1 MKQLVVSEG
10 IVFKLLV
17 VLIISISSFNSFA
30 QWNNSTDLNTIVY
43 EGGIHGS
50 KIVNCANSYYVS
62 FYQILPGSRIPW
74 LYRISF
80 DGYLEWSGN
89 GLLVNDSD
97 QPSNYT
103 RYDIKVDASN
113 NAIVVYRNESP
124 SQQEQY
130 VTTYKISPEGEF
142 LWGDNGK
149 RFDIVGAMELSPLL
163 CINQDSS
170 ITMMTNLFLD
180 NPNHPGSQIALMR
193 YSSAGDELWGTEVI
207 IGFEI
212 YSAINIGIVPDG
224 ENGCYV
230 IYIKIY
236 NGDDEI
242 FVRRINDEGISI
254 WPQDIQISDGNLGA
268 ITNASIKRGDKGEVF
283 VAWKSFIG
291 SPFTSKVF
299 VMGVNP
305 DGSKTWN
312 GNPIGMFEDETDCQM
327 SEHILGQDSE
337 GNLFVVWSECYENG
351 STSIDL
357 LGQMISSSGD
367 LLWEPGG
374 KRFVVDGQFTS
385 LASQIHNDTIFL
397 CYKDAI
403 FHLDSYQAVNLIAIT
418 TNGNAVW
425 TNSTVLN
432 SEMTS
437 KPGLYMSQII
447 NGQGVVCFESH
458 EMSGNSK
465 GQVKIQNFRTDGS
478 IGPRNTSIK
487 DLERDEN
494 IANIWYNDQ
503 LRSIEIRSHTMLE
516 SYSVIDLYGRVVKS
530 CELHYST
537 ATRLIIPC
545 HDLCSGIYIVRI
557 IDGIGFSTKKLFVQ

>member
-62 FYQILPGSRIPW
+62 FYQILLGSRIPW

-268 ITNASIKRGDKGEVF
+268 ITNASIQ
-283 VAWKSFIG
+283 A
-291 SPFTSKVF
+291 T
-299 VMGVNP
+299 
-305 DGSKTWN
+305 
-312 GNPIGMFEDETDCQM
+312 
-327 SEHILGQDSE
+327 
-337 GNLFVVWSECYENG
+337 
-351 STSIDL
+351 ID
-357 LGQMISSSGD
+357 
-367 LLWEPGG
+367 
-374 KRFVVDGQFTS
+374 
-385 LASQIHNDTIFL
+385 IFYL
-397 CYKDAI
+397 
-403 FHLDSYQAVNLIAIT
+403 
-418 TNGNAVW
+418 
-425 TNSTVLN
+425 
-432 SEMTS
+432 
-437 KPGLYMSQII
+437 
-447 NGQGVVCFESH
+447 
-458 EMSGNSK
+458 
-465 GQVKIQNFRTDGS
+465 
-478 IGPRNTSIK
+478 
-487 DLERDEN
+487 
-494 IANIWYNDQ
+494 
-503 LRSIEIRSHTMLE
+503 
-516 SYSVIDLYGRVVKS
+516 
-530 CELHYST
+530 
-537 ATRLIIPC
+537 
-545 HDLCSGIYIVRI
+545 
-557 IDGIGFSTKKLFVQ
+557 